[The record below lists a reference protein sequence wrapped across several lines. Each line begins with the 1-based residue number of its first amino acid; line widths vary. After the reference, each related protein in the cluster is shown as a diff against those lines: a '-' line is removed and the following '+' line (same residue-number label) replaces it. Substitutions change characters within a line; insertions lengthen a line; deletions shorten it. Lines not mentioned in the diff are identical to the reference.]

1 MNMLPANLPSV
12 GNARLPEV
20 YANAK
25 AALEACDKLDECQSW
40 ADRAEAMASYARQSE
55 DDEMRKMADRIQARA
70 VKRCG
75 ALLQEIEPSSGRQK
89 ESGDALPRFSRT
101 QAARDAGMSDD
112 QRKTALRVA
121 KIPDAEFE
129 LLSRAITPR
138 PSPRSPR
145 RAPRKSWR

>member
-75 ALLQEIEPSSGRQK
+75 ALNPHPAGRK
-89 ESGDALPRFSRT
+89 K
-101 QAARDAGMSDD
+101 AGM
-112 QRKTALRVA
+112 
-121 KIPDAEFE
+121 
-129 LLSRAITPR
+129 LSPPLFQNAGGP
-138 PSPRSPR
+138 
-145 RAPRKSWR
+145 